1 VVAAPLRPFTQVF
14 DCLQQLLGVNRF
26 RQMYPDTHLRAALLI
41 GILRQNR

>member
-1 VVAAPLRPFTQVF
+1 VVVAPLRPFTQVF

-26 RQMYPDTHLRAALLI
+26 HQMYPDTHLRAALLI